1 MLKLHG
7 TVSRPKEIVL
17 TKRDYI
23 RYNDRF
29 AALAGIVQSTLLT
42 RHLLSIGFSLAD
54 DNFHKIFDS
63 VRKAKSS
70 EQDILFESTAGSG
83 SPFSSSSYLFR
94 KYEKSRFDPLTA
106 HDDVVVMA
114 PPIKRRGGKQYS
126 SHSSEDCDC
135 TALILKY
142 SRLKVCPPPFL
153 TPDPASGQH
162 LEWLNE
168 IDIQYLEDPNPSS
181 LSPSTNSEDNFAE
194 LARLQEIFLDILSS
208 HCSRNQSTKFL
219 MKERYVDALSAEELE
234 MKDHIR
240 TIIDGMMR

>member
-1 MLKLHG
+1 MLVPLRLYIPDHSLGHFSVLPYSPLRGSSRWMLKLHG

-70 EQDILFESTAGSG
+70 ELDLLEPNSNPSSLSSPLSYMSIL
-83 SPFSSSSYLFR
+83 PNL
-94 KYEKSRFDPLTA
+94 KYQKSKFDSLNS
-106 HDDVVVMA
+106 HDGTVV
-114 PPIKRRGGKQYS
+114 PTHQGTRPS
-126 SHSSEDCDC
+126 NEDCYC

-142 SRLKVCPPPFL
+142 SRLKVRL
-153 TPDPASGQH
+153 TFT
-162 LEWLNE
+162 L
-168 IDIQYLEDPNPSS
+168 
-181 LSPSTNSEDNFAE
+181 F
-194 LARLQEIFLDILSS
+194 
-208 HCSRNQSTKFL
+208 
-219 MKERYVDALSAEELE
+219 
-234 MKDHIR
+234 
-240 TIIDGMMR
+240 

>member
-70 EQDILFESTAGSG
+70 EDDLLAPTDQDSYSVARYLTMLPERKYQKSQFDDNLTAREEVCGQESTQST
-83 SPFSSSSYLFR
+83 SS
-94 KYEKSRFDPLTA
+94 A
-106 HDDVVVMA
+106 
-114 PPIKRRGGKQYS
+114 
-126 SHSSEDCDC
+126 DCYC

-142 SRLKVCPPPFL
+142 SRLKVRPPSRLSFILL
-153 TPDPASGQH
+153 TLGLLVFSAS
-162 LEWLNE
+162 
-168 IDIQYLEDPNPSS
+168 
-181 LSPSTNSEDNFAE
+181 
-194 LARLQEIFLDILSS
+194 
-208 HCSRNQSTKFL
+208 
-219 MKERYVDALSAEELE
+219 
-234 MKDHIR
+234 
-240 TIIDGMMR
+240 

>member
-7 TVSRPKEIVL
+7 TVSRPREIVL

-70 EQDILFESTAGSG
+70 ENDLLTSELTADISPY
-83 SPFSSSSYLFR
+83 PFSASSYLFQ
-94 KYEKSRFDPLTA
+94 KYQKSQFDALES
-106 HDDVVVMA
+106 HDDVVVT
-114 PPIKRRGGKQYS
+114 PPTRNRRGNKESRS
-126 SHSSEDCDC
+126 SDDCDC

-142 SRLKVCPPPFL
+142 SRLKVKSLPTFPPH
-153 TPDPASGQH
+153 SCVS
-162 LEWLNE
+162 WLAFGMA
-168 IDIQYLEDPNPSS
+168 Q
-181 LSPSTNSEDNFAE
+181 
-194 LARLQEIFLDILSS
+194 
-208 HCSRNQSTKFL
+208 RN
-219 MKERYVDALSAEELE
+219 
-234 MKDHIR
+234 
-240 TIIDGMMR
+240 

>member
-1 MLKLHG
+1 MEVCWYVGMFLRLSSIGQFSVLPYSPLRGSSRWMLKLHG

-70 EQDILFESTAGSG
+70 EHDLLEPDPDPTTA
-83 SPFSSSSYLFR
+83 FSSLSYLSILPNR
-94 KYEKSRFDPLTA
+94 KYQKSKFDSLNSR
-106 HDDVVVMA
+106 DDEA
-114 PPIKRRGGKQYS
+114 ILSRDGKPA
-126 SHSSEDCDC
+126 SSEDCYC

-142 SRLKVCPPPFL
+142 SRLKVVIDL
-153 TPDPASGQH
+153 NRANIVPAS
-162 LEWLNE
+162 
-168 IDIQYLEDPNPSS
+168 
-181 LSPSTNSEDNFAE
+181 
-194 LARLQEIFLDILSS
+194 
-208 HCSRNQSTKFL
+208 
-219 MKERYVDALSAEELE
+219 
-234 MKDHIR
+234 
-240 TIIDGMMR
+240 